1 MIARKSTLIMA
12 NTISEALLAYL
23 ALFFIARYMGPRD
36 FGIIGFAIGFVGLF
50 AFLSDLGF
58 NSAHVKR
65 ISEGKDL
72 GTCIGTFLV
81 TKLGL
86 VSLMATATIGAVFFW
101 KVVMGR
107 GFESSTHELAIFIIL
122 IYFIFERLSTI
133 FQTTYT
139 AETKITKTYL
149 PKFIA
154 TIARTSAIIF
164 VAISS
169 LGAIE
174 LAFAYV
180 FGHIFL
186 FTTSLLLFKNY
197 PINKPSREC
206 FHDYTS
212 FAIPMIVVSSSALI
226 MANLDKV
233 LIQMFWSAEH
243 VGYYFASA
251 RICGFVVLAG
261 SSIGHLLFP
270 IISNYYSKKNTRSIK
285 EMIRRSERYISMITF
300 PMVFGIVALAEPAIH
315 ILLSDSFNPA
325 IPVFRILPFYAL
337 INALTI
343 PYTSHLLG
351 INKPKLVRNRILIM
365 VILNLVLNIIL
376 IPKDIQSIGLTL
388 IGLSA
393 TGAAIA
399 TVISYTIGYIQI
411 RIVSWKQSKIT
422 FNLKILLHLFSAS
435 IMGIILYWISMNIAI
450 ERWYE
455 LFVVGLFG
463 LGIYFSILYLLKEF
477 TRDDYNFILDTLNIK
492 KMLNYIVKEI
502 KRE

>member
-12 NTISEALLAYL
+12 TNITDALMAYV

-36 FGIIGFAIGFVGLF
+36 FGIIGFAMGFVGLF
-50 AFLSDLGF
+50 TFLSNLGF
-58 NSAHVKR
+58 NTAHIKR

-86 VSLMATATIGAVFFW
+86 VSLMAVVTIGAVFFW
-101 KVVMGR
+101 KIVLGR

-122 IYFIFERLSTI
+122 VYFIFERLSNI
-133 FQTTYT
+133 FQTTFT
-139 AETKITKTYL
+139 AETKISKTHL
-149 PKFIA
+149 PKLIA
-154 TIARTSAIIF
+154 TITRTGAIIF
-164 VAISS
+164 VALSGF
-169 LGAIE
+169 GAIE

-197 PINKPSREC
+197 PIKRPSKEC
-206 FHDYTS
+206 FSDYTV
-212 FAIPMIVVSSSALI
+212 FAIPMIIVSSSALI

-233 LIQMFWSAEH
+233 LIQMFWSAED

-251 RICGFVVLAG
+251 RICGFIVLAG
-261 SSIGHLLFP
+261 ASIGEILFP

-285 EMIRRSERYISMITF
+285 EMIRLSERYISMITF

-365 VILNLVLNIIL
+365 VFLNLALNIIL
-376 IPKDIQSIGLTL
+376 IPKDIQSLGLTL

-399 TVISYTIGYIQI
+399 TVVSYTIGYIQI
-411 RIVSWKQSKIT
+411 RIVSWKHSNIK
-422 FNLKILLHLFSAS
+422 FNVRIFLHLLSAI
-435 IMGIILYWISMNIAI
+435 IMGIILYLISINVAI

-455 LFVVGLFG
+455 LFAVGLLG
-463 LGIYFSILYLLKEF
+463 LGIYFGILYLIKEF
-477 TRDDYNFILDTLNIK
+477 TNDDYNFILDTLNIK
-492 KMLNYIVKEI
+492 KMVSYIVKEI
-502 KRE
+502 KRD

>member
-12 NTISEALLAYL
+12 NTITEALLAYV

-50 AFLSDLGF
+50 GFLSNLGF
-58 NSAHVKR
+58 NTAHVKR

-86 VSLMATATIGAVFFW
+86 VSLMAAATIGAVFFW
-101 KVVMGR
+101 KLVIGR
-107 GFESSTHELAIFIIL
+107 GFETPTHELAIFIIL
-122 IYFIFERLSTI
+122 GYFIFERLSTI
-133 FQTTYT
+133 FQTTFT

-149 PKFIA
+149 PRLIA
-154 TIARTSAIIF
+154 TIARTGAIIF
-164 VAISS
+164 VAISGF
-169 LGAIE
+169 GAIE

-180 FGHIFL
+180 FGHVFL
-186 FTTSLLLFKNY
+186 FITSLLLFRDY
-197 PINKPSREC
+197 PIKRPSKEC
-206 FHDYTS
+206 FHDYKI
-212 FAIPMIVVSSSALI
+212 FAIPMIIVSSAALI

-233 LIQMFWSAEH
+233 LIQMFWSAED

-261 SSIGHLLFP
+261 ASIGELLFP
-270 IISNYYSKKNTRSIK
+270 MISNYYSKKDTKSIK
-285 EMIRRSERYISMITF
+285 EMMYRSERYISMITF
-300 PMVFGIVALAEPAIH
+300 PMVFGIVALAEPAIN
-315 ILLSDSFNPA
+315 ILLSASFNPA
-325 IPVFRILPFYAL
+325 LPVFRILPFYAL

-343 PYTSHLLG
+343 PYTSQLLG

-376 IPKDIQSIGLTL
+376 IPRDIKSLGLTL
-388 IGLSA
+388 MGLSA

-399 TVISYTIGYIQI
+399 TVVSYTAGYIQI
-411 RIVSWKQSKIT
+411 RIVTMKLSRIK
-422 FNLKILLHLFSAS
+422 FNFRLLLHLFSAS
-435 IMGIILYWISMNIAI
+435 VMGIILYLISMNITI

-455 LFVVGLFG
+455 LFAVGLLG
-463 LGIYFSILYLLKEF
+463 LGIYFGILYLFKEF
-477 TRDDYNFILDTLNIK
+477 TRNDYNFMIDTLNIR
-492 KMLNYIVKEI
+492 KMWDHIVKEI
-502 KRE
+502 KK